1 MKVISGDDNFGIRL
15 YRNAKERDYAINK
28 MVRRGLDYF
37 TCYKD
42 ADPRYSYGLSYGYQ
56 LMAVAWDEMGPGDMV
71 YYRNRRYRV
80 MGDTVVDEASRKL
93 LVLLRPTADD
103 PSLLDI
109 MIREDD
115 VYKLYRRAR
124 GWTAPGPNTL
134 GRTA

>member
-42 ADPRYSYGLSYGYQ
+42 ADPRY
-56 LMAVAWDEMGPGDMV
+56 MV